1 MKLQTIKRPVR
12 CTLVA
17 RATATA
23 LSTAARVDAIAA
35 GFTRWAVP
43 TAIQLVNNGVLIAG
57 SYRDVNRC
65 GNANLVFYHTGD
77 ARYQE
82 TLSMAYAALA
92 AGKELRFYVD
102 SCVRVSFHGQNVNRL
117 RRTGPVYIR

>member
-1 MKLQTIKRPVR
+1 MKSQTIRRFVR

-17 RATATA
+17 MALATA
-23 LSTAARVDAIAA
+23 LSAAASVDALAA

-43 TAIQLVNNGVLIAG
+43 TAIELVNNGVLIAG
-57 SYRDVNRC
+57 TYQDVNRC
-65 GNANLVFYHTGD
+65 GHADLVFYHNSN

-92 AGKELRFYVD
+92 AGKELSFYVD
-102 SCVRVSFHGQNVNRL
+102 SCVWVSFHNKNVNRL
-117 RRTGPVYIR
+117 RGHGPVTIR

>member
-1 MKLQTIKRPVR
+1 MKSQTIRRSVR

-17 RATATA
+17 TALATA
-23 LSTAARVDAIAA
+23 LLTAASVDAIAA
-35 GFTRWAVP
+35 GYTGWAVP
-43 TAIQLVNNGVLIAG
+43 TRIALVNNGVLISG

-65 GNANLVFYHTGD
+65 GNADLVFYHTGD

-92 AGKELRFYVD
+92 AGKELAFYVD
-102 SCVRVSFHGQNVNRL
+102 SCVWVSFHNKNVNRL
-117 RRTGPVYIR
+117 RGQGPVFIR

>member
-1 MKLQTIKRPVR
+1 MKLQTIRRSVR

-17 RATATA
+17 VALATA
-23 LSTAARVDAIAA
+23 LLTAASVDAIAA
-35 GFTRWAVP
+35 GYTGWAVP
-43 TAIQLVNNGVLIAG
+43 TRIALVNNGVLIAG

-65 GNANLVFYHTGD
+65 GNADLVFYHTGD

-92 AGKELRFYVD
+92 AGKELSFYVD
-102 SCVRVSFHGQNVNRL
+102 TCVWVSFRQKYVNRL
-117 RRTGPVYIR
+117 RGHGPVTIR

>member
-1 MKLQTIKRPVR
+1 MTLETIERSVC

-17 RATATA
+17 MALAAA
-23 LSTAARVDAIAA
+23 LSTAASNAAIAA
-35 GFTRWAVP
+35 GFTSWAVP
-43 TAIQLVNNGVLIAG
+43 TAIELVNNGVLIAG

-65 GNANLVFYHTGD
+65 GHADLVFYHNSD

-92 AGKELRFYVD
+92 AGKELSFYVD
-102 SCVRVSFHGQNVNRL
+102 RCIWVSFRQRNVNRL
-117 RRTGPVYIR
+117 RSHGPVSIR

>member
-1 MKLQTIKRPVR
+1 MKLQTIRRPVR

-17 RATATA
+17 MAIATA
-23 LSTAARVDAIAA
+23 LSTAASIDARAA

-43 TAIQLVNNGVLIAG
+43 TAIQLVNNGVLISG
-57 SYRDVNRC
+57 TYQDVNRC
-65 GNANLVFYHTGD
+65 GDADFVFYHNSN

-92 AGKELRFYVD
+92 AGKELSFYVD
-102 SCVRVSFHGQNVNRL
+102 SCVWVSFRQKYVNRL
-117 RRTGPVYIR
+117 RGHGPVTIR